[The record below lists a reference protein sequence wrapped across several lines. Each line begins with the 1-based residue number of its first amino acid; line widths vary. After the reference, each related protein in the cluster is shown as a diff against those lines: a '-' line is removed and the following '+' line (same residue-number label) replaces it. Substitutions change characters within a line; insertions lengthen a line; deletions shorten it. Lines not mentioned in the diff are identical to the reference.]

1 MALTPQGGHIVR
13 FVRREHSG
21 PKVVYPQFLGNS
33 GGGAGAVPGEHDGV
47 FHAQAPQGGEH
58 VLRLLPHGVGD
69 AEHGGEH
76 PVNGQIQLRELRGQC
91 VELLLL
97 SLRDGHLF
105 IFKDEVGAADAY
117 LLPIHRTS
125 DAVSHQVFH
134 LRMAFLMVQAAAAGL
149 LHHGVG
155 HGVGEVL
162 LQAGGQT
169 EHLRLLHAIEGNDP
183 GHPGAGVGEGAGL
196 VKDDGIRFCHRLQE
210 FTALDSDVLPSRL
223 PHGGEHRQGH
233 GQLQGAGEV
242 HHEHRQGPGHVPGE
256 GQAQQAPGEG
266 VGHQLVRQAGCLG
279 LGGGLHLL
287 GPLDHLHDLVVATL
301 AGDLFYLQDALA
313 LLHHGSGVHRA
324 AGMLGHR
331 DGLAGEGC
339 LVDGDLPFRHHAVQG
354 DNAPGPDHHPVAGP
368 DLSDWGKHLAGLSFQ
383 PHPIHMEGQA
393 FRQVGHG
400 LLPRPILQ
408 QLADLQQEHDGAGGS
423 KVPAACGDADGQGVQ
438 QFHLDFS
445 PPQASNAFVK
455 EWYHVPD
462 HPGDP
467 QRGRQKQGGGPLHQ
481 HLAHQFFLKLPVQFP
496 GAVAGKGNRFL
507 RPGPGEAADSG

>member
-1 MALTPQGGHIVR
+1 M
-13 FVRREHSG
+13 
-21 PKVVYPQFLGNS
+21 
-33 GGGAGAVPGEHDGV
+33 
-47 FHAQAPQGGEH
+47 
-58 VLRLLPHGVGD
+58 
-69 AEHGGEH
+69 
-76 PVNGQIQLRELRGQC
+76 
-91 VELLLL
+91 
-97 SLRDGHLF
+97 
-105 IFKDEVGAADAY
+105 
-117 LLPIHRTS
+117 
-125 DAVSHQVFH
+125 
-134 LRMAFLMVQAAAAGL
+134 
-149 LHHGVG
+149 
-155 HGVGEVL
+155 
-162 LQAGGQT
+162 
-169 EHLRLLHAIEGNDP
+169 
-183 GHPGAGVGEGAGL
+183 GEGAGL
-196 VKDDGIRFCHRLQE
+196 VKNDGVRLGHRLQE

-242 HHEHRQGPGHVPGE
+242 HHEYRQRPCHVPGE
-256 GQAQQAPGEG
+256 GQAQQAPGKG
-266 VGHQLVRQAGCLG
+266 VGHQPVRQTGRLG

-287 GPLDHLHDLVVATL
+287 GALNHLHDLVVTAL
-301 AGDLFYLQDALA
+301 AGGLLHLQDALA
-313 LLHHGSGVHRA
+313 LLHHSAGVDCA
-324 AGMLGHR
+324 AGMLGHG
-331 DGLAGEGC
+331 DGLAGEGG
-339 LVDGDLPFRHHAVQG
+339 LVDGDLPLRHHAVQG
-354 DNAPGPDHHPVAGP
+354 DDASGPNQHPVAGLYLA
-368 DLSDWGKHLAGLSFQ
+368 DGNQHLPGLCFQ
-383 PHPIHMEGQA
+383 PHPVHMEGQA
-393 FRQVGHG
+393 LRQVGHG